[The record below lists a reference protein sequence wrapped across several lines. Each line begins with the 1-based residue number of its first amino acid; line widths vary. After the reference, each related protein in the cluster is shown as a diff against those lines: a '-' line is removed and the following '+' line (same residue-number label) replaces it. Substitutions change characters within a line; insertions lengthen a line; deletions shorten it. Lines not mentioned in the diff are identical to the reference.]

1 MRCVFKV
8 SIVSLINFFPLE
20 EKTLCVVWKR
30 KQTKQGGS
38 TVSSVVKNNNAD
50 VKTVIELQ
58 ETLTAPSK
66 KKGETGAF
74 ARVPLLLSVHQVL
87 PNKKTKEVGA
97 CEVNLADFSTRKTEP
112 YNIKVKIEYTTKP
125 SKAFDSLLEKNP
137 SQIYIQID
145 PRPDGGVSPR
155 SSAPPVQAVASA
167 SSGESAAKESSGQIG
182 SNPFGA
188 ALADKTES
196 EPDEGAAN
204 SSDGEPEPAARGKE
218 VFFCALIVD
227 NTWNF

>member
-66 KKGETGAF
+66 KREKLG
-74 ARVPLLLSVHQVL
+74 PLL
-87 PNKKTKEVGA
+87 
-97 CEVNLADFSTRKTEP
+97 
-112 YNIKVKIEYTTKP
+112 
-125 SKAFDSLLEKNP
+125 AF
-137 SQIYIQID
+137 
-145 PRPDGGVSPR
+145 R
-155 SSAPPVQAVASA
+155 
-167 SSGESAAKESSGQIG
+167 
-182 SNPFGA
+182 
-188 ALADKTES
+188 
-196 EPDEGAAN
+196 
-204 SSDGEPEPAARGKE
+204 
-218 VFFCALIVD
+218 CC
-227 NTWNF
+227 